1 MMDRRWVALVMT
13 IVGFAMI
20 VVAIVGLLG
29 SGGSSDDGA
38 GEESIATVAPSTSA
52 ATSTTTSRT
61 PTTTTTSSTTSSTTS
76 TTTTMSTVPGE
87 DPEQFLRLLVDGLR
101 GDVDF
106 LVARLNEKTIAIYG
120 EDQCRTAL
128 AGLLDPQAELEIREI
143 GPIAPWDYV
152 VDGITTRV
160 PDALPVEVQRL
171 AAGETIIQ
179 ELHWQLVDGSWTWFS
194 DCGDPIAG

>member
-1 MMDRRWVALVMT
+1 MMDRRSLALVMI

-29 SGGSSDDGA
+29 SGGGSDDGA
-38 GEESIATVAPSTSA
+38 GEESTA
-52 ATSTTTSRT
+52 ATSTTTTMS
-61 PTTTTTSSTTSSTTS
+61 PTTAMTSSTTSSTTS
-76 TTTTMSTVPGE
+76 TTTTTSTVPGE

-101 GDVDF
+101 GDVDL

-120 EDQCRTAL
+120 EDQCRTTL

-152 VDGITTRV
+152 VDGITTRI

-171 AAGETIIQ
+171 AGGETIIQ